1 MTPYIILGS
10 IGLYFGVLLLI
21 AWVTGRKANAD
32 GYFLGNKASPWFI
45 VALGMIGDSLSGVT
59 FISVPGSIGTNNFS
73 YLQVVIG
80 YFLGYFIIA
89 YVLLPIYYR
98 MNLTSIYTYLEDR
111 LGKLSQKTGALF
123 FMVSRLLG
131 AAARLFL
138 AANVIQYFVFE
149 PMSVSLGIDI
159 PFGVT
164 VAAIIV
170 LILIYTYKGGIQ
182 TLVWTDTLQS
192 LLLVGAVIFTI
203 VSITDS
209 MNWSVSEMVSEVY
222 NSKYANMLV
231 LNWEGSHFVLKD
243 IVGGMFISIAMTG
256 LDQNMMQKNL
266 SCPSLKDGQKNVVS
280 FSFVMVLVNVFFLS
294 LGALLYMYANN
305 IGFAIPAATDDL
317 FPQLALNKL
326 GMFTGIAFV
335 VGLTA
340 STFSSAD
347 SVLTTLT
354 TSFYVDFLE
363 LDKDKKLS
371 IKQKANK
378 RHIIHV
384 VFAILLLVVIILF
397 KIFNQA
403 AIITT
408 VLVLAT
414 YTYGPLLGLF
424 GFGIISKKQVKDKYV
439 PIICAV
445 APAIGYVVAETSPN
459 WLGGYKFGYELL
471 LLNGILTYIGLLFIV
486 KKND

>member
-1 MTPYIILGS
+1 MSPYIILGS

-21 AWVTGRKANAD
+21 AWITGRKANAD

-45 VALGMIGDSLSGVT
+45 VALGMIGDSLSGIT
-59 FISVPGSIGTNNFS
+59 FISVPGSVGANNFS

-98 MNLTSIYTYLEDR
+98 MNLTSIYTYLEER
-111 LGKLSQKTGALF
+111 LGKYSQKTGALF

-131 AAARLFL
+131 AAARLYL
-138 AANVIQYFVFE
+138 AANVIQYFVFI
-149 PMSVSLGIDI
+149 PMGIELGITI

-164 VAAIIV
+164 VAGIIA

-192 LLLVGAVIFTI
+192 LLLLGAVVFTI
-203 VSITDS
+203 FSITDS
-209 MNWSVSEMVSEVY
+209 LDWSVGEMVGNVY
-222 NSKYANMLV
+222 NSDFANMLV
-231 LNWEGSHFVLKD
+231 FDWQGSNFVLKD
-243 IVGGMFISIAMTG
+243 LIGGMFISIAMTG

-266 SCPSLKDGQKNVVS
+266 SCPNLKDGQKNVVS

-294 LGALLYMYANN
+294 LGALLFIYSAQ
-305 IGFAIPAATDDL
+305 IGFEIPKSTDEL
-317 FPQLALNKL
+317 FPQLALTKL
-326 GMFTGIAFV
+326 GMFTGIAFI

-363 LDKDKKLS
+363 LDKNQVLTA
-371 IKQKANK
+371 KQKANK
-378 RHIIHV
+378 RHVIHII
-384 VFAILLLVVIILF
+384 FAILLLIVIVLF
-397 KIFNQA
+397 KVFNEQS
-403 AIITT
+403 IITT

-424 GFGIISKKQVKDKYV
+424 GFGIFSKKKVEDWYV
-439 PIICAV
+439 PLICVVTPLLGFFIAKI
-445 APAIGYVVAETSPN
+445 APY
-459 WLGGYKFGYELL
+459 WLGGYNFGYELL
-471 LLNGILTYIGLLFIV
+471 LLNGLLTYIGLQFIAQ
-486 KKND
+486 KK

>member
-1 MTPYIILGS
+1 MSPYIILGS
-10 IGLYFGVLLLI
+10 IGLYFGVLLII
-21 AWVTGRKANAD
+21 AWVTGRKASAD
-32 GYFLGNKASPWFI
+32 GYFLGNKTSPWFI
-45 VALGMIGDSLSGVT
+45 VALGMIGDSLSGIT
-59 FISVPGSIGTNNFS
+59 FISVPGSVGANNFS

-111 LGKLSQKTGALF
+111 LGRYSQKTGALF

-131 AAARLFL
+131 AAARLYL
-138 AANVIQYFVFE
+138 AANVIQYFVFD
-149 PMSVSLGIDI
+149 PMGV

-164 VAAIIV
+164 VAGIII

-192 LLLVGAVIFTI
+192 ILLLGAVVFTI
-203 VSITDS
+203 FSITDS
-209 MNWSVSEMVSEVY
+209 LGWTFGEMVNQVY
-222 NSKYANMLV
+222 NSDYANMLQ
-231 LNWEGSHFVLKD
+231 LDWAGKHFIAKD
-243 IVGGMFISIAMTG
+243 LVGGMFISIAMTG

-266 SCPSLKDGQKNVVS
+266 SCPNLKDGQKNVIS

-294 LGALLYMYANN
+294 LGALLFMYAAQT
-305 IGFAIPAATDDL
+305 GFQIPAKTDDL
-317 FPQLALNKL
+317 FPQLALTQL
-326 GMFTGIAFV
+326 GTFTGIAFI

-354 TSFYVDFLE
+354 TSFYIDFLE
-363 LDKDKKLS
+363 LDKGKLS
-371 IKQKANK
+371 TKQKTNK
-378 RHIIHV
+378 RHIIHI
-384 VFAILLLVVIILF
+384 VFAVLLLVVILLF
-397 KIFNQA
+397 KVFNQQS
-403 AIITT
+403 IITT

-424 GFGIISKKQVKDKYV
+424 GFGIFSKKKINDGYV
-439 PIICAV
+439 PLICIV
-445 APAIGYVVAETSPN
+445 APLFTFFIYKVAPY
-459 WLGGYKFGYELL
+459 WLGGYNFGYELL
-471 LLNGILTYIGLLFIV
+471 LLNGIFTYIGLQLIA
-486 KKND
+486 KKNDE

>member
-1 MTPYIILGS
+1 MSPYIILGS

-45 VALGMIGDSLSGVT
+45 VALGMIGDSLSGIT
-59 FISVPGSIGTNNFS
+59 FISVPGSVGANNFS

-98 MNLTSIYTYLEDR
+98 MNLTSIYTYLEER
-111 LGKLSQKTGALF
+111 LGRYSQKTGALF

-131 AAARLFL
+131 AAARLYL
-138 AANVIQYFVFE
+138 AANVIQYFVFDA
-149 PMSVSLGIDI
+149 MGV

-164 VAAIIV
+164 VAGIII

-192 LLLVGAVIFTI
+192 LLLLGAVVFTI
-203 VSITDS
+203 FSITDS
-209 MNWSVSEMVSEVY
+209 LDWSFGEMVGNVY
-222 NSKYANMLV
+222 NSKYANMLE
-231 LNWEGSHFVLKD
+231 LDWAGKHFVLKD
-243 IVGGMFISIAMTG
+243 LVGGMFISIAMTG

-266 SCPSLKDGQKNVVS
+266 SCPNLKDGQKNVVS

-294 LGALLYMYANN
+294 LGALLFMYSAQ
-305 IGFAIPAATDDL
+305 IGFEIPASTDDL
-317 FPQLALNKL
+317 FPQLALTKL
-326 GMFTGIAFV
+326 GMFTGIAFI

-363 LDKDKKLS
+363 LDKDTKLTTQ
-371 IKQKANK
+371 QKANK
-378 RHIIHV
+378 RHIIHI

-397 KIFNQA
+397 KVFNQQS
-403 AIITT
+403 IITT

-424 GFGIISKKQVKDKYV
+424 GFGIFSKKKVEDWYVPLICVVTPLLGFFISK
-439 PIICAV
+439 I
-445 APAIGYVVAETSPN
+445 APY
-459 WLGGYKFGYELL
+459 WLGGYNFGYELL
-471 LLNGILTYIGLLFIV
+471 LLNGVLTYIGLQLIA
-486 KKND
+486 KKNDG